1 MCIRDR
7 FHIHYYGFSPEVRT
21 LYRFLD
27 ASLKNNVPIWIGEG
41 GSDPVSNSI
50 FYEIAGTYDIGY
62 AVWSWKRADDPK
74 GDGSSAVTYPIP
86 EKWDVMRDYIRNGG
100 PRPSYQESQEIL
112 DEMLEK
118 MKPEYY
124 TVDQT
129 YNHYNLRQPGIR
141 IPAVGFDQGSSRS
154 NGWIY
159 GNAFGYRTEEGM
171 KMPLRPGALP
181 PQHVVVPTGEPLRE
195 SGPLKALCL
204 ELREGEAVSY
214 TIRDVKEKC
223 QVSVTARAM
232 SEKASVIVTCTSEE
246 GKKEASDV
254 VLTGTET
261 KEAVLA
267 DLGVSAEWVVSLE
280 MKEGTVQLD
289 EMIFEG

>member
-1 MCIRDR
+1 M
-7 FHIHYYGFSPEVRT
+7 
-21 LYRFLD
+21 
-27 ASLKNNVPIWIGEG
+27 PIWIGEG

-86 EKWDVMRDYIRNGG
+86 EKWDVMCDYIRNGG
-100 PRPSYQESQEIL
+100 PRPSYKESQEIL

-124 TVDQT
+124 TIDQT

-159 GNAFGYRTEEGM
+159 GNAFGYRTEEKM

-195 SGPLKALCL
+195 SGPLKDLCL

-246 GKKEASDV
+246 GKKEVSEA

-261 KEAVLA
+261 KESVLA
-267 DLGVSAEWVVSLE
+267 EFGVGAEWVVSLE

-289 EMIFEG
+289 EVIFEG